1 MLRKQ
6 ADQRLHIL
14 RQIKL
19 KNIKTEVNFIRS
31 DNVSSPTVPTSSTSY
46 GELLY
51 FYSCQVTTF
60 RYARP

>member
-19 KNIKTEVNFIRS
+19 KNIKTEVNIIPS
-31 DNVSSPTVPTSSTSY
+31 DNVFSPTVPTSSTSY
-46 GELLY
+46 GK
-51 FYSCQVTTF
+51 
-60 RYARP
+60 

>member
-19 KNIKTEVNFIRS
+19 EYIKTEVNIIPFKEYEV
-31 DNVSSPTVPTSSTSY
+31 DNVFSPTVPTSSTSY
-46 GELLY
+46 GK
-51 FYSCQVTTF
+51 
-60 RYARP
+60 

>member
-19 KNIKTEVNFIRS
+19 KNIKTEVNFIPFKEYE
-31 DNVSSPTVPTSSTSY
+31 VTMY
-46 GELLY
+46 LY
-51 FYSCQVTTF
+51 QQYLRQVRVTGNYSIFIAVM
-60 RYARP
+60 